1 MLCRFGVAVALL
13 ASTLQAQPASAAPRC
28 DKGATM
34 LSCQVDGE
42 ERLFNLAASQH
53 YLSNKRYWT
62 AARLRA
68 RCQVVSATPPGCDW
82 IAALGA
88 AGSTGVSKPEAEVAP
103 TPAPARAAK
112 VAPAPAVKAASVKN
126 PGLRDA
132 PVQATPVAAA
142 KGKAA
147 KLPKGM
153 AKYVPA
159 SFPTPNPK
167 TWASKDCAW
176 RADEVDQIKLAA
188 AMKAHN
194 FKPPQHFRAFVAVID
209 LKGDGI
215 ASLRGFDY
223 DGHADD
229 PGGWNPASTVKL
241 FTAAGAIEFVRSQ
254 GFTTAP
260 LVRMKYPRG
269 EVEFSLSQLVWAA
282 IWKSD
287 NIAHDR
293 LAQIA
298 GFDELHGS
306 AGMLARAGLQYSAVM
321 RAYMGTQWEAEGH
334 DRSLRDSPAMQLRA
348 GKRIVDV
355 PARPGTAKSSCGGAA
370 CTSLQE
376 LSKMMCTVML
386 HEQLPPRR
394 RLALGMGKD
403 AAMLRHFREALRA
416 KRDKGPDPVW
426 EALVAQFPG
435 KGSGDTAT
443 YPLWRKGGF
452 SEDWISDNFF
462 IRGKGNRRY
471 LLAMSA
477 YGGRN
482 ALTGAANVLAPILR
496 RDELTAKKKA
506 PAAKKPAVSGK
517 PTAVRP

>member
-1 MLCRFGVAVALL
+1 MSPPFWVAAALL
-13 ASTLQAQPASAAPRC
+13 ASAAAVDARLIWAAPRC

-34 LSCQVDGE
+34 LSCQIDGDD
-42 ERLFNLAASQH
+42 RLFNLAASQH
-53 YLSNKRYWT
+53 YLSDKRYWT
-62 AARLRA
+62 AARLRS
-68 RCQVVSATPPGCDW
+68 RCQVISATPPGCDW
-82 IAALGA
+82 IASLGA
-88 AGSTGVSKPEAEVAP
+88 AGRTGVSKPEAQAERTVPPPKSVA
-103 TPAPARAAK
+103 K
-112 VAPAPAVKAASVKN
+112 

-132 PVQATPVAAA
+132 PVQAKPVATG
-142 KGKAA
+142 KGKPA

-153 AKYVPA
+153 AKYAPA
-159 SFPTPNPK
+159 HFPTPSPK

-176 RADEVDQIKLAA
+176 REGDVDTTKLAA
-188 AMKAHN
+188 AMKARN

-223 DGHADD
+223 DGHGDD

-241 FTAAGAIEFVRSQ
+241 FTAAGAIEFARAQ
-254 GFTTAP
+254 GFATAP

-298 GFDELHGS
+298 GFDELHGP
-306 AGMLARAGLQYSAVM
+306 AGMLARAGLQNSAVM
-321 RAYMGTQWEAEGH
+321 RAYMGSQWEAEGH

-355 PARPGTAKSSCGGAA
+355 PARPGTAKTSCGGAA

-394 RLALGMGKD
+394 RLALGTGKD
-403 AAMLRHFREALRA
+403 AAMLRHLREALRA

-462 IRGKGNRRY
+462 IRGKGGRRY

-477 YGGRN
+477 YGGRG

-506 PAAKKPAVSGK
+506 PPAKKSPPAAKPKAI
-517 PTAVRP
+517 RP